1 MPFATRVRRAAPFV
15 EDSIVRR
22 LPGFRVALALP
33 ACLAGAF
40 LALAPMAAHAANATE
55 CTAIGLCYCI
65 NTDFRPVIQEKV
77 AFFRTQIAEQKA
89 KGKAIGYLSIPLSS
103 VGGANFGVNRDVA
116 ASVKDRI
123 EARYGAASAWI
134 LNPTTKDADLPSVGG
149 VRARQPEYMLMWTR
163 VLEGT
168 GGLGEDFDFVWFAG
182 PADFAGYFGLD
193 GKGDMA
199 KIETFFDNRVANDA
213 DFKKIVD
220 AGTLTKAAFRNYY
233 ALRASTAFSAG
244 AHDEWNIIRIVNGK
258 RRDDAKLGVGG
269 QIPVIFDGRSVSG
282 AELEAPVAAGNVG
295 ACKP

>member
-1 MPFATRVRRAAPFV
+1 
-15 EDSIVRR
+15 
-22 LPGFRVALALP
+22 L
-33 ACLAGAF
+33 
-40 LALAPMAAHAANATE
+40 LALAPSAAQAANATE

-65 NTDFRPVIQEKV
+65 NTDFQPVIQEKV
-77 AFFRTQIAEQKA
+77 AFFRAQIAAEKA

-116 ASVKDRI
+116 QSVKERI
-123 EARYGAASAWI
+123 EARFGNGSAWV
-134 LNPTTKDADLPSVGG
+134 LNPAVKDADLPSVGG

-168 GGLGEDFDFVWFAG
+168 GAFGEDFDFVWFAG

-199 KIETFFDNRVANDA
+199 KLEAFFDKRAASDA
-213 DFKKIVD
+213 DFKKAAD
-220 AGTLTKAAFRNYY
+220 AGTLTKSAFRNYY
-233 ALRASTAFSAG
+233 ALRASSAFSSG

-258 RRDDAKLGVGG
+258 RRDDAKYGMGAQL
-269 QIPVIFDGRSVSG
+269 PVFFDGRAASG
-282 AELEAPVAAGNVG
+282 AELEGVVAAGNVG